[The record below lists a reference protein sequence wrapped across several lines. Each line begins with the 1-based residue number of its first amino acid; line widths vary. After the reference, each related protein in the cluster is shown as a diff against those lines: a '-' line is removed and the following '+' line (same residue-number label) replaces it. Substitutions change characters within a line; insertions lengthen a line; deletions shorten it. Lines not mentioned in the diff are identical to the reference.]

1 MHSDTVEEM
10 IDVVSLHFS
19 KSAAEDDD
27 DGEEDDD
34 ARTNALSRR

>member
-27 DGEEDDD
+27 GEEDDD